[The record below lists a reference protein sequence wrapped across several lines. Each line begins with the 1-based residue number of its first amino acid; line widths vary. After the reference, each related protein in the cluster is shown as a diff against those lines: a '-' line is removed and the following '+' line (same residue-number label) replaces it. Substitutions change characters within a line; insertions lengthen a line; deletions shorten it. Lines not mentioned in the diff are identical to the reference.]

1 MQSEIKNFILKFL
14 EKNNKN
20 TKNVI
25 NLLDENLL
33 DSMGFLEL
41 ISALEEN
48 FDIEIDFFDVD
59 PVSFTDINS
68 LSNLIFKIKNDKN

>member
-20 TKNVI
+20 TKNVT

>member
-20 TKNVI
+20 TKNI
-25 NLLDENLL
+25 TNLLDENLL